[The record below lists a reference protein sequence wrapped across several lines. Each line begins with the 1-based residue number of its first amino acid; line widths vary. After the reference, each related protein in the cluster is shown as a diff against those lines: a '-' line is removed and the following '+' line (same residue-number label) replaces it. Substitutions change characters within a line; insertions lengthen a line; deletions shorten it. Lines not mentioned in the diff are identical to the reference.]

1 MNYDEIYNDL
11 KALRVKAFALS
22 KKDKEFIR
30 ETSKSFNIDFNE
42 RGSSCVDCYRDQII
56 ILSIAAKKHL
66 TIVENETTGYKMV
79 TGKSIKWRQI
89 KWREHVI
96 NNETITDEIAEKFI
110 SNVKNWFI
118 FIEKK

>member
-66 TIVENETTGYKMV
+66 TIIENETTGYKMV
-79 TGKSIKWRQI
+79 NDKSI